1 MPCAEGHSAIHRG
14 ALVKPVKNIPASVHQ
29 RLKNAA
35 EISGRTFNDIVQ
47 YYALERWL
55 YRLSKSKCAGDFVL
69 KGALLLVAWRAPVLR
84 ATRDI
89 DLLAK
94 TSNDL
99 GFIKNIIS
107 EICATEVPVDGLFFD
122 AGSVSTERIAEDADY
137 EGVRAK
143 FQARLATSRIAMQ
156 IDIGF
161 SDVVTP
167 APVTINYP
175 TLLDDPE
182 PVLRAYN
189 RETAIAEKFETM
201 VSLGRLNSRM
211 KDFFD
216 IWLLATTS
224 EFRGAEL
231 QGAIS
236 ATFER
241 RETSLTLAP
250 VALSDEFANDPEKQ
264 LQWRAFAR
272 RIRPGPAP
280 EHFSDVI
287 KLIREFL
294 RPVCEASKSQSH
306 LDLVWHHLNGWKF
319 RSSDS

>member
-1 MPCAEGHSAIHRG
+1 M
-14 ALVKPVKNIPASVHQ
+14 KPVKNISASVHQ

-35 EISGRTFNDIVQ
+35 EISGRTFNDVAQ

-55 YRLSKSKCAGDFVL
+55 YRLSQSRCAGDFIL

-99 GFIKNIIS
+99 DLIKKIVS
-107 EICATEVPVDGLFFD
+107 EICTTDVPEDGLIFD
-122 AGSVSTERIAEDADY
+122 VGSVSTERIAEDADY

-143 FQARLATSRIAMQ
+143 FQARLATTRLAMQ
-156 IDIGF
+156 IDMGF

-167 APVTINYP
+167 APVTIHYP

-189 RETAIAEKFETM
+189 RETAIAEKFEAM
-201 VSLGRLNSRM
+201 VSMGRFNSRM

-216 IWLLATTS
+216 VWLLATTS
-224 EFRGAEL
+224 EFHGAEL
-231 QGAIS
+231 QAAIK

-241 RETSLTLAP
+241 RGTVVSLDPL
-250 VALSDEFANDPEKQ
+250 ALSDEFALDPQKEV
-264 LQWRAFAR
+264 QWRTFAR

-280 EHFSDVI
+280 ENFSEI
-287 KLIREFL
+287 INLLRGFL
-294 RPVCEASKSQSH
+294 KPICEATEFRKSFNF
-306 LDLVWHHLNGWKF
+306 DWHYLRGWKAV
-319 RSSDS
+319 S

>member
-1 MPCAEGHSAIHRG
+1 MKS
-14 ALVKPVKNIPASVHQ
+14 VKNIPASVHQ

-35 EISGRTFNDIVQ
+35 EISGRTFNDVAQ

-55 YRLSKSKCAGDFVL
+55 YRLSQSKCAADFIL
-69 KGALLLVAWRAPVLR
+69 KGALLLVAWRVPVLR

-99 GFIKNIIS
+99 DFIKKVVS
-107 EICATEVPVDGLFFD
+107 EICTTEVPEDGLIFD
-122 AGSVSTERIAEDADY
+122 VGSVSTERIAEDADY
-137 EGVRAK
+137 KGVRAK
-143 FQARLATSRIAMQ
+143 FQARLATTRLAMQ
-156 IDIGF
+156 IDMGF

-167 APVTINYP
+167 APVTIHYP
-175 TLLDDPE
+175 TLLDGPE

-189 RETAIAEKFETM
+189 RETAIAEKFEAM
-201 VSLGRLNSRM
+201 VSMGRLNSRM

-224 EFRGAEL
+224 GFRGTEL
-231 QGAIS
+231 QAAIM

-241 RETSLTLAP
+241 RGTVVSLDP
-250 VALSDEFANDPEKQ
+250 VALSDEFALDPGKQ

-280 EHFSDVI
+280 ENFSEI
-287 KLIREFL
+287 ITLLRGFL
-294 RPVCEASKSQSH
+294 KPISEAAESKKSFN
-306 LDLVWHHLNGWKF
+306 LEWHYPSGWK
-319 RSSDS
+319 SSSPDS

>member
-1 MPCAEGHSAIHRG
+1 M
-14 ALVKPVKNIPASVHQ
+14 KPVKNIPASVHQ

-35 EISGRTFNDIVQ
+35 EISGRTFNDIAQ

-55 YRLSKSKCAGDFVL
+55 YRLSQSRCAGDFIL
-69 KGALLLVAWRAPVLR
+69 KGALLLVAWRAPVFR

-99 GFIKNIIS
+99 DFIKKVVS
-107 EICATEVPVDGLFFD
+107 EICTTEVPENGLIFD
-122 AGSVSTERIAEDADY
+122 VESLSTETIAEDADY

-143 FQARLATSRIAMQ
+143 FQARLATTRLAMQ
-156 IDIGF
+156 IDMGF

-167 APVTINYP
+167 APVTIHYP
-175 TLLDDPE
+175 TLLDGPE

-189 RETAIAEKFETM
+189 RETAIAEKFEAM
-201 VSLGRLNSRM
+201 VSMGRLNSRM

-216 IWLLATTS
+216 IWLLATTC

-231 QGAIS
+231 QAAII
-236 ATFER
+236 ATFQR
-241 RETSLTLAP
+241 RGTVVSLAP
-250 VALSDEFANDPEKQ
+250 VALSDEFALDPEKQ

-280 EHFSDVI
+280 EKFSEIISQLRV
-287 KLIREFL
+287 FL
-294 RPVCEASKSQSH
+294 KPIYEATVPQKSFNLKWQYPH
-306 LDLVWHHLNGWKF
+306 GWKF
-319 RSSDS
+319 GTPDS